1 MFWYSLH
8 QLIAFL
14 LDILRVVWQPLDQKD
29 LEILFLRQQLAVVR
43 RRQKRAPTLSRFEK
57 LLFATLITQIKRAGR
72 PVREQLGD
80 FPLVFQPDTLLRWHR
95 DLVRKKWTYAAAKN
109 RGGRPRTDAEIEAL
123 VLQLARENGWGG
135 GKLHGELKK
144 LAVTIGET
152 TVRDILRRHGIPPAP
167 ERQRRTT
174 SWRTF
179 LKHYRHQLLACD
191 FFTVETLRM
200 QTLYI
205 FFFIEVGSRRVH
217 LAGITAHPTA
227 PWVNQQARNFVWQLE
242 ESGYPAHFLIRD
254 RDSKYTA
261 IFNAIFETEAIEVIK
276 TPVRAP
282 KANAFAERW
291 IRTVRDECLDRLIV
305 LDQRHLH
312 DVLTQYIRYYN
323 CARPHQGI
331 EQRTP
336 IPLPVSNP
344 QGQIERRDILHG
356 LIHDYRRV
364 A

>member
-8 QLIAFL
+8 QLIVFL
-14 LDILRVVWQPLDQKD
+14 LDILRVVRQPLDQKD

-57 LLFATLITQIKRAGR
+57 LLFTTLVTQIKQAGQ
-72 PVREQLGD
+72 PLREQLGN
-80 FPLVFQPDTLLRWHR
+80 LLLLFQPDTLIRWHR
-95 DLVRKKWTYAAAKN
+95 DLIRKKWTYASARK
-109 RGGRPRTDAEIEAL
+109 RGGRPRTDAEVEAL
-123 VLQLARENGWGG
+123 VLRLARENGWGG

-152 TVRDILRRHGIPPAP
+152 TIRDILRRHGIPPARG
-167 ERQRRTT
+167 RQRRTT

-191 FFTVETLRM
+191 FFTVETLRL
-200 QTLYI
+200 QTLYV
-205 FFFIEVGSRRVH
+205 FFFMEVGTRRVH
-217 LAGITAHPTA
+217 LAGITLHPTSA
-227 PWVNQQARNFVWQLE
+227 WVNQQAWNFLWQPAE
-242 ESGYPAHFLIRD
+242 TGYPVRYLIRD
-254 RDSKYTA
+254 RDSKYTSV
-261 IFNAIFETEAIEVIK
+261 FNTIFETEGIEVIK

-291 IRTVRDECLDRLIV
+291 IRSVREECLDRLIM

-312 DVLTQYIRYYN
+312 IVLSEYIRYYN
-323 CARPHQGI
+323 CGRPHQGI

-336 IPLPVSNP
+336 IPLPVSTP
-344 QGQIERRDILHG
+344 QGQIERRDILQG
-356 LIHDYRRV
+356 LIQDYRRV